1 MIRDMKTAGVNMTRL
16 SGEAAPEE
24 GAAPLEGRTFV
35 VTGTLPTMGRKEAQ
49 DYIKQRGGKV
59 TSSVSAR
66 TDYLVLGENPGS
78 KAEKAAALGV
88 PVIDEAM
95 LRTMGG

>member
-1 MIRDMKTAGVNMTRL
+1 
-16 SGEAAPEE
+16 
-24 GAAPLEGRTFV
+24 
-35 VTGTLPTMGRKEAQ
+35 
-49 DYIKQRGGKV
+49 V

-95 LRTMGG
+95 LKTMGG